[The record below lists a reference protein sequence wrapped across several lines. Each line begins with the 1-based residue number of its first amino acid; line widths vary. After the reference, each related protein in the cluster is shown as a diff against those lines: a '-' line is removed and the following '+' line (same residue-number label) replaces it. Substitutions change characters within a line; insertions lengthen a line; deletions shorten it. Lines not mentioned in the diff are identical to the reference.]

1 MQFIGQQVTVY
12 FDEKELV
19 KMYSVYCESAVW
31 HEFFDVEY
39 ICGFVML
46 GGL

>member
-1 MQFIGQQVTVY
+1 MFQINFV
-12 FDEKELV
+12 EKI
-19 KMYSVYCESAVW
+19 KNTNFMFNN
-31 HEFFDVEY
+31 FFDVEY

>member
-1 MQFIGQQVTVY
+1 MNGQKVPGLFCY
-12 FDEKELV
+12 FTIFTFDLF
-19 KMYSVYCESAVW
+19 SSLPS
-31 HEFFDVEY
+31 HLDFDVEY